1 MISAYMSKQEADWI
15 PKISVYGMFKGSKGH
30 YVKTSDISFG
40 PNGCMGSI
48 GMEVCLLK
56 NISYYV
62 RFFYSLNTSGGEQRI
77 DYKVEI
83 LETPCVLGGNRYWF
97 KCPIVIGNLACNR
110 RVGVLY
116 LVDGI
121 FACRHCHN
129 LTYSSQ
135 NVSGK
140 YKAFGRII
148 SQPEISTLRSE
159 IKRPYY
165 RKQITKKLNKLILKV
180 QKQRTVFGGHINIL
194 QQKVDRN
201 NRKMEKILSEG
212 FKK

>member
-15 PKISVYGMFKGSKGH
+15 PKISVYGMFKGYKGR
-30 YVKTSDISFG
+30 YVKTLDISFG

-48 GMEVCLLK
+48 GMEIYLLK
-56 NISYYV
+56 NISHYV
-62 RFFYSLNTSGGEQRI
+62 RFFYSLDTSGDKQYF

-83 LETPCVLGGNRYWF
+83 LETSCALGGNRYWF
-97 KCPIVIGNLACNR
+97 KCPAIFNNVVCER

-116 LVDGI
+116 LMDGI

-135 NVSGK
+135 NISGK
-140 YKAFGRII
+140 YKSFGRII
-148 SQPEISTLRSE
+148 SQPEIDTLRDE
-159 IKRPYY
+159 IKHPYY
-165 RKQITKKLNKLILKV
+165 RKQITKKLKKLILKA
-180 QKQRTVFGGHINIL
+180 QKQRIIFEGHINIL
-194 QQKVDRN
+194 KQKVDRN
-201 NRKMEKILSEG
+201 DRKMEKILSES